1 MRTKR
6 SLVLAIALIAI
17 LGCNQEWA
25 GRGSTTTGWGAKYQ
39 KASQCLDPTYVL
51 HSEIEV
57 TLGPGEDINAEG
69 RSHARAGE
77 LDKAIGKFNDA
88 MELDSGFFGEYV
100 NRGNAYYRQGKIEEA
115 LADYSTAIELSP
127 SSRGYRVIIPYI
139 GRAEIY
145 SLEGRAEEAVAD
157 YTKAIEDAPDS
168 ERLKGRAFCGR
179 AGVYEG
185 LNKLEEAANDYRSY
199 LEVATKKS
207 GGQEIKPADHAE
219 VGQRIKGVENK

>member
-1 MRTKR
+1 
-6 SLVLAIALIAI
+6 
-17 LGCNQEWA
+17 
-25 GRGSTTTGWGAKYQ
+25 
-39 KASQCLDPTYVL
+39 
-51 HSEIEV
+51 
-57 TLGPGEDINAEG
+57 
-69 RSHARAGE
+69 
-77 LDKAIGKFNDA
+77 

-168 ERLKGRAFCGR
+168 ERLKGRA
-179 AGVYEG
+179 
-185 LNKLEEAANDYRSY
+185 
-199 LEVATKKS
+199 
-207 GGQEIKPADHAE
+207 
-219 VGQRIKGVENK
+219 